1 MNPPQLLV
9 DHKPQT
15 TTLTKI
21 RIFAEDLGLSTC
33 EVRNKTKD
41 KTLQSFLEYQIFARC
56 LAINLGGQGQQLALF
71 WSFVDKVQV
80 FYAFAGKCG

>member
-9 DHKPQT
+9 DHKPQAT
-15 TTLTKI
+15 TPTKI

-80 FYAFAGKCG
+80 FYAFARKYG